1 MPDAHSPIRAT
12 QELVIAENLA
22 SVGPKEMMRSIP
34 TPGSSPLSTSL
45 TNHAE
50 LTNASKADI
59 VNHRNGDQMNKKWN
73 KDSSTRPWTANPN
86 GISLHSRGP
95 SNQNLGLTVA
105 PSEDQR
111 TVKGFTTTSTTPFW
125 SLKPGNNSVILHT
138 NESLY
143 EKNEGTTGEEVSEGK
158 NESLNS
164 SKNETVPQE
173 SKSHEVHVVVELVRT
188 TKSNMPTSPPP
199 TVKQLLINPKEIL
212 ATIGEINKDIQK
224 APVYAKH
231 YSLFKDDIEASKNAL
246 GKSLALEAAAENSL
260 RKFHDVSPNKISDNS
275 KEQKIIKFINFL
287 YEQKSN
293 LTSYLH
299 MRNIPSEVSEKA
311 AIVFNIMKRVFCG
324 DVERKNQKVLK
335 KLLKDDIK
343 LLDLVVG
350 NHS

>member
-1 MPDAHSPIRAT
+1 MTKSTSEEKTVKHFVNVL
-12 QELVIAENLA
+12 Q
-22 SVGPKEMMRSIP
+22 EMMRSIP

-45 TNHAE
+45 TNQPE

-59 VNHRNGDQMNKKWN
+59 VSRRNGDRKNKKRN
-73 KDSSTRPWTANPN
+73 RDSTRPWTTNPN
-86 GISLHSRGP
+86 SLSLHSRGP
-95 SNQNLGLTVA
+95 SNQNFGVTVA

-111 TVKGFTTTSTTPFW
+111 TAQGFTTTSTTPFW

-143 EKNEGTTGEEVSEGK
+143 EKNEGTTGKEVSGGKNEK

-164 SKNETVPQE
+164 SKNETVPHR

-188 TKSNMPTSPPP
+188 TRSNVPTLPPP
-199 TVKQLLINPKEIL
+199 TVKQLFINPKEIL
-212 ATIGEINKDIQK
+212 ASIGEINKDIQK

-231 YSLFKDDIEASKNAL
+231 YSLFKDDIESVKKAL

-260 RKFHDVSPNKISDNS
+260 KKFHNISPNKISGNT
-275 KEQKIIKFINFL
+275 KEQKIITFINFL

-311 AIVFNIMKRVFCG
+311 AVVFNIMKRVFCG
-324 DVERKNQKVLK
+324 DVEQRNQKVLK

-343 LLDLVVG
+343 LLNLVVG
-350 NHS
+350 NHSKVIY